1 MYKAVLQVPTEA
13 VDDEALLALRWQ
25 ETEDPHGPHIKVY
38 RDKVDAET
46 GESCVF
52 IRCKHRS
59 IDQLNTLIAQVSQG
73 IKDAES
79 A

>member
-13 VDDEALLALRWQ
+13 VEDEALLDLRWQ
-25 ETEDPHGPHIKVY
+25 ETSDPHGPHIKVY

-59 IDQLNTLIAQVSQG
+59 VEQLNELISRVSKAIQDAQM
-73 IKDAES
+73 D
-79 A
+79 